1 MKKLL
6 ALVLALV
13 MSMSLVTISNAAFSD
28 VDKIDHK
35 EAVEVMNALGVI
47 NGMPD
52 GSFAPAGN
60 VTRAE
65 MAKMITIIMLGDI
78 DAAAFKGT
86 ATDLTDINGHWAEGY
101 IKYCYSQGV
110 IAGRGDGTFAPNA
123 NVTAVEAAKMLLVA
137 IGYNAT
143 VQGYVGS
150 QWSINII
157 RDAQLSKLFAD
168 LSVTSTKVL
177 TRDEAAQ
184 MIYNAVDADLIE
196 KTPSL
201 NINTGSITYSY
212 KANDNGKDLLSETFK
227 VKNAKGYLT
236 EAFYSSDKK
245 TFTYGV
251 MTNLT
256 VASGS
261 NTPASSS
268 ATLEDAYSLKSSTDY
283 SELFG
288 RTVKVLWSVAKDGTK
303 NVYGIYA
310 SDASVAATV
319 GELELGTD
327 TADKKVKLAGTEYKL
342 DDVEANIDVYL
353 FNGSAI
359 ADAGY
364 NLNAITA
371 DKASALTLVDS
382 NDNGKYNYAI
392 IVPATVAKVTY
403 VGTKSVTAGG
413 VYTFEDNNVYTGV
426 AKNDYAKIVA
436 AANSVY
442 GKAVLTKVDSVE
454 GKVTALKGNDI
465 KVDNTWYKKVDGS
478 LPAVGN
484 TVKLAVVGGYYY
496 NVEVVNGK
504 TLDNVLFVMKAGNLD
519 GYGIGSGVEAKVM
532 YAKDGS
538 VATIKI
544 SKVNGN
550 NATRVTNGDYV
561 TSLSSTS
568 SYAAGNVVVGAMYT
582 FKEKNGSIELT
593 MLADDVI
600 GSTKFA
606 ESTTVY
612 VTSTTKPTVDGK
624 VIADDAV
631 VMVYDATN
639 DKASF
644 ITGATLKSWK
654 SNWGDTVQYLYSKV
668 NGVETASVI
677 ALYDA
682 AAIPGLSG
690 SAGYGYVTGTT
701 YYVEEDN
708 TGYAVMDIWTND
720 GQLTAVKAENL
731 SNADSDAV
739 GGAVAH
745 TTFVTPDATKVT
757 TLDAAAKGAFVTFD
771 KLSNGNIDNV
781 KAIGTAYALL
791 GTYVNKDNETELTL
805 DADGIAPAGSGTAII
820 TKDTKIVYVDT
831 DKKTGAEGGEIALAQ
846 ETAVS
851 GAYVLNVVVA
861 GVTDLDGDA
870 DDEISVIFVDVNNNL
885 ASNAG
890 LSTFTAQTAVTAFN
904 PTTGVLTITSNTA
917 AATVASETVAAF
929 GALAAQLNDTN
940 ADGTSDS
947 GETVTVVAKDGTAVS
962 YTIA

>member
-13 MSMSLVTISNAAFSD
+13 MTMSLVTISNAAFSD
-28 VDKIDHK
+28 ADKIDHK

-123 NVTAVEAAKMLLVA
+123 NVTAVEAAKMLCVA

-227 VKNAKGYLT
+227 VKSAKGYLT
-236 EAFYSSDKK
+236 DASYDSNKK
-245 TFTYGV
+245 TFTYEV
-251 MTNLT
+251 KDALT
-256 VASGS
+256 GGTV
-261 NTPASSS
+261 ASSS
-268 ATLEDAYSLKSSTDY
+268 ASLQDADVLKSSTDY

-319 GELELGTD
+319 GELELGTA

-342 DDVEANIDVYL
+342 DAVEANIDVYL

-371 DKASALTLVDS
+371 DNASSLTLVDS
-382 NDNGKYNYAI
+382 NDNGKYDYAI
-392 IVPATVAKVTY
+392 VVPATVAKVTY

-454 GKVTALKGNDI
+454 GKVTALKGNDVKI
-465 KVDNTWYKKVDGS
+465 NDTWYKLSSNSGDTA
-478 LPAVGN
+478 AVGN

-496 NVEVVNGK
+496 NVETIDGK
-504 TLDNVLFVMKAGNLD
+504 TLDNVLFVMKAGMYTQGLA
-519 GYGIGSGVEAKVM
+519 SGAEAKVM
-532 YAKDGS
+532 YAKDGT
-538 VATIKI
+538 VATVKV
-544 SKVNGN
+544 SKVGDTTV
-550 NATRVTNGDYV
+550 NAASASET
-561 TSLSSTS
+561 
-568 SYAAGNVVVGAMYT
+568 YATAGKLLVGGMYT
-582 FKEKNGSIELT
+582 FVEKNGWLELT
-593 MLADDVI
+593 KLDNNIV
-600 GSTKFA
+600 G
-606 ESTTVY
+606 
-612 VTSTTKPTVDGK
+612 TSTFVASGATFDKDGLASTYPAVNGK
-624 VIADDAV
+624 TIADDAV
-631 VMVYDATN
+631 VMSYTTN
-639 DKASF
+639 GSGKSLYTNGKA
-644 ITGATLKSWK
+644 LKAWSTDF
-654 SNWGDTVQYLYSKV
+654 GTAGQALYSKV
-668 NGVETASVI
+668 NGVDTIIAV
-677 ALYDA
+677 ALYETSA
-682 AAIPGLSG
+682 ALPASDGNT
-690 SAGYGYVTGTT
+690 GYGYITADT
-701 YYVEEDN
+701 YFVKEDD
-708 TGYAVMDIWTND
+708 TPYAVMSLWTAD
-720 GQLTAVKAENL
+720 GQLTGVKAEKLWDGTSTNVAPTAANVASL
-731 SNADSDAV
+731 DAAKK
-739 GGAVAH
+739 GN
-745 TTFVTPDATKVT
+745 FVTYEKLANGNIQNVKVIGTPDALEGMFK
-757 TLDAAAKGAFVTFD
+757 D
-771 KLSNGNIDNV
+771 
-781 KAIGTAYALL
+781 
-791 GTYVNKDNETELTL
+791 KDNNNVLTL
-805 DADGIAPAGSGTAII
+805 TASSTKII
-820 TKDTKIVYVDT
+820 DKDTKIIYVDT

-851 GAYVLNVVVA
+851 GTYVMNVVVED
-861 GVTDLDGDA
+861 TNSDGKL
-870 DDEISVIFVDVNNNL
+870 EVIFVDVNNNL
-885 ASNAG
+885 ASNSGSFTAVKGSG
-890 LSTFTAQTAVTAFN
+890 LSNVVIDDTAKTIKLGSDTVAIANVKAVAA
-904 PTTGVLTITSNTA
+904 GTA
-917 AATVASETVAAF
+917 AGTNEIVF
-929 GALAAQLNDTN
+929 QGALAVEITHAAGATN
-940 ADGTSDS
+940 LAAGNK
-947 GETVTVVAKDGTAVS
+947 VLVVAEDGTATS
-962 YTIA
+962 YSVIA

>member
-13 MSMSLVTISNAAFSD
+13 MTMSLVTISNAAFSD
-28 VDKIDHK
+28 ADKIDHK

-227 VKNAKGYLT
+227 VKSAKGYLT
-236 EAFYSSDKK
+236 DASYDSNKK
-245 TFTYGV
+245 TFTYEV
-251 MTNLT
+251 KDALT
-256 VASGS
+256 GGTV
-261 NTPASSS
+261 ASSS
-268 ATLEDAYSLKSSTDY
+268 ASLQDADVLKSSTDY

-319 GELELGTD
+319 GELELGTA

-342 DDVEANIDVYL
+342 DAVEANIDVYL

-371 DKASALTLVDS
+371 DNASSLTLVDS
-382 NDNGKYNYAI
+382 NDNGKYDYAI
-392 IVPATVAKVTY
+392 VVPATVAKVTY

-413 VYTFEDNNVYTGV
+413 VYTFEDNNIYTGV

-454 GKVTALKGNDI
+454 GKVTALKGNDVKI
-465 KVDNTWYKKVDGS
+465 NDTWYKLSSNSGDTA
-478 LPAVGN
+478 AVGN

-496 NVEVVNGK
+496 NVETIDGK
-504 TLDNVLFVMKAGNLD
+504 TLDNVLFVMKAGMYTQGLA
-519 GYGIGSGVEAKVM
+519 SGAEAKVM
-532 YAKDGS
+532 YAKDGT
-538 VATIKI
+538 VATVKV
-544 SKVNGN
+544 SKVGDTTV
-550 NATRVTNGDYV
+550 NAASASET
-561 TSLSSTS
+561 
-568 SYAAGNVVVGAMYT
+568 YATAGKLLVGGMYT
-582 FKEKNGSIELT
+582 FVEKNGWLELT
-593 MLADDVI
+593 KLDNNIV
-600 GSTKFA
+600 G
-606 ESTTVY
+606 
-612 VTSTTKPTVDGK
+612 TSTFVASGATFDKDGLASTYPAVNGK
-624 VIADDAV
+624 TIADDAV
-631 VMVYDATN
+631 VMAYTTN
-639 DKASF
+639 GSGKSLYTNGKA
-644 ITGATLKSWK
+644 LKAWS
-654 SNWGDTVQYLYSKV
+654 SDFGTAGQALYSKV
-668 NGVETASVI
+668 NGVDTIIAV
-677 ALYDA
+677 ALYETSA
-682 AAIPGLSG
+682 ALPASDGNT
-690 SAGYGYVTGTT
+690 GYGYITADT
-701 YYVEEDN
+701 YFIKEDD
-708 TGYAVMDIWTND
+708 TPYAVMSLWTAD
-720 GQLTAVKAENL
+720 GQLTGVKAEKLWDGTSTNVAPTAANVASL
-731 SNADSDAV
+731 DAAKK
-739 GGAVAH
+739 GN
-745 TTFVTPDATKVT
+745 FVTYEKLANGNIQNVKVIGTPDALEGMFK
-757 TLDAAAKGAFVTFD
+757 D
-771 KLSNGNIDNV
+771 
-781 KAIGTAYALL
+781 
-791 GTYVNKDNETELTL
+791 KDNNNVLTL
-805 DADGIAPAGSGTAII
+805 TTSSTKII
-820 TKDTKIVYVDT
+820 DKDTKIIYVDT

-851 GAYVLNVVVA
+851 GTYVMNVVVED
-861 GVTDLDGDA
+861 TNSDGKL
-870 DDEISVIFVDVNNNL
+870 EVIFVDVNNNL

-890 LSTFTAQTAVTAFN
+890 SVTAA
-904 PTTGVLTITSNTA
+904 TGTKIISVTEGTNHNELKIASGSTGTEVATEAAAWSGALSAVVIDNAGAAKTTA
-917 AATVASETVAAF
+917 AVANT
-929 GALAAQLNDTN
+929 DTLR
-940 ADGTSDS
+940 
-947 GETVTVVAKDGTAVS
+947 VVAEDGTA
-962 YTIA
+962 YTFVINSVA